1 MEESSSEERLCAN
14 GQATISACRCILLIG
29 WINQRRHAGLNF
41 YDFYIFNLYFSFV
54 FLLFFLLQIVLR
66 KLQDLQLAIVIV
78 RLCER
83 DYEEQG
89 NLLRKLL
96 CREIFG
102 AEITDVK
109 DFDVTPRANR
119 YVFTGLYI

>member
-1 MEESSSEERLCAN
+1 MTFFVSFL
-14 GQATISACRCILLIG
+14 
-29 WINQRRHAGLNF
+29 
-41 YDFYIFNLYFSFV
+41 FV
-54 FLLFFLLQIVLR
+54 FLFFHLQIVLR

-89 NLLRKLL
+89 NLLKELL

-102 AEITDVK
+102 VEVADVK
-109 DFDVTPRANR
+109 DSDVISGGNK
-119 YVFTGLYI
+119 YVSTGFYI